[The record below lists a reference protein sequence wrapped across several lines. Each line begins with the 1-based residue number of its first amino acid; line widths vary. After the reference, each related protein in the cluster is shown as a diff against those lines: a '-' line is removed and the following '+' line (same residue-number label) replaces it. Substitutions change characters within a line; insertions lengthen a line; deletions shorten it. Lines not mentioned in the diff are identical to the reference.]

1 MSKFKSYETFLV
13 EVEGE
18 LFEIK
23 METASSIKKLKR
35 AVEIIASKT
44 EDFSDDFI

>member
-23 METASSIKKLKR
+23 METASSMKKLKR
-35 AVEIIASKT
+35 AVEIIASK